1 MTNRFSGLIS
11 ILVLSILLL
20 IAIDAPAQSRA
31 RPSTSPPPPPP
42 PKREFRGV
50 WVATVNNLDYPKKP
64 TTWPT
69 AHKEEW
75 KNLLKKLK
83 ELGFTAVI
91 FQVRPAGDAFYFS
104 EYAPWSEY
112 LTGRQ
117 GMPPKPEYDVLQF
130 LIEEAHKN
138 GMEFHAW
145 FNPFRATMGL
155 DTAALHPLHV
165 FNSHRNWVVKYGR
178 RFYLNPA
185 IPQVREHVRDVV
197 AEVVSK
203 YDIDGVHFDDYFYP
217 YPIANEVFPDSL
229 DFKIYGSAYKDIGD
243 WRRSN
248 VDAVVEMVST
258 SIKEIKPNVYFG
270 VSPFGVWRNKDKDPM
285 GSETRASIGSYD
297 DLYADVLG
305 WLRNGWID
313 YVAPQIYWNIGFGPA
328 DYATLQRWWSLHVSD
343 RQLYIGQAAYK
354 VGNDRQE
361 QWNEPGEIGRQIALN
376 RRNRRVAG
384 TVLFRAESVLNDPLG
399 LKDSLRLYF
408 KESALLPERP
418 ELSQGI
424 FSAPDLQKVKNQ
436 RGKAR
441 VIWRPAKQ
449 DREKPP
455 TYYVVY
461 RFAGNGVGDMDD
473 PRNIRYI
480 SCFNDNRK
488 KFQYI
493 DSSIDEG
500 QTYTYLV
507 TAANRAHSESGGSEA
522 AAVTR
527 HNNRVKKYKAPK
539 RSKRRRKK

>member
-83 ELGFTAVI
+83 ELGFNAVI

-229 DFKIYGSAYKDIGD
+229 DFRVYGSAYKDIGD

-328 DYATLQRWWSLHVSD
+328 DYATLHRWWSLHVSD

>member
-1 MTNRFSGLIS
+1 MTNRCSGLIS

-20 IAIDAPAQSRA
+20 TAMDAPAQSRGGRSA
-31 RPSTSPPPPPP
+31 SPPPPPTL
-42 PKREFRGV
+42 KREFRGV

-69 AHKEEW
+69 AQKEEW

-83 ELGFTAVI
+83 ELGFNAVI

-130 LIEEAHKN
+130 LIEETHKN

-155 DTAALHPLHV
+155 DTSALHPLHV
-165 FNSHRNWVVKYGR
+165 FNRHRNWVVQYGR
-178 RFYLNPA
+178 RFYLNPG

-203 YDIDGVHFDDYFYP
+203 YDVDGVHFDDYFYP
-217 YPIANEVFPDSL
+217 YPIVNEVFPDSL
-229 DFKIYGSAYKDIGD
+229 DFRMYGSAYKDLGD

-297 DLYADVLG
+297 DLYADILG

-313 YVAPQIYWNIGFGPA
+313 YVAPQIYWNIGFAPA

-361 QWNEPGEIGRQIALN
+361 QWNEPGEIGRQINLN
-376 RRNRRVAG
+376 RRNRRVNGA
-384 TVLFRAESVLNDPLG
+384 VLFRAESVLSDPLG

-408 KESALLPERP
+408 KEPALLPERP

-424 FSAPDLQKVKNQ
+424 FSAPALQKVKNQ

-455 TYYVVY
+455 AYYVVY
-461 RFAGNGVGDMDD
+461 RFAGNGAGDMDN

-480 SCFNDNRK
+480 SSFNEKSK

-507 TAANRAHSESGGSEA
+507 TAANRAHTESGASEA

-527 HNNRVKKYKAPK
+527 QNNRVRKYKAPK
-539 RSKRRRKK
+539 RSKRRRN

>member
-20 IAIDAPAQSRA
+20 TAVDAPAQSGA
-31 RPSTSPPPPPP
+31 RRSASPPPPPP

-83 ELGFTAVI
+83 ELGFNAVI

-229 DFKIYGSAYKDIGD
+229 DFRVYGSAYKDIGD

-384 TVLFRAESVLNDPLG
+384 AVFFRAESVLNDPLG

-408 KESALLPERP
+408 RESALLPERP

-449 DREKPP
+449 DREKQPA
-455 TYYVVY
+455 YYVVY
-461 RFAGNGVGDMDD
+461 RFAGSGAGDMDD

-488 KFQYI
+488 KFQYV

-507 TAANRAHSESGGSEA
+507 TAANRAHSESAVSEA

-527 HNNRVKKYKAPK
+527 QNNRIKKYKAPK